1 MITLADT
8 TQILEMTTSAAVAID
23 AQVTYVDHTSSGGAL
38 GEQTTDSTTATTT
51 TILSA
56 PAASTKRQIKMI
68 NILNTSV
75 TTACTVT
82 VRKDISAVDHDYITV
97 VLGPL
102 ERLEYLDGQG
112 FRCFTTTGAVK
123 TSINQGNAPSTTGQS
138 AVVLPSDQ
146 TNNNAVANT
155 IQDVTG
161 LSFPV
166 LAGKKYHFKFVI
178 FYTAAATTTGS
189 RWTINGPAFTML
201 NYISEYSLTTSTS
214 TRNGQQTAY
223 DMPAASNGTSALT
236 TSNFATI
243 EGIIM
248 PSADGT
254 VIARFASEVAAS
266 AIVAKAGSTV
276 FYQQLD

>member
-1 MITLADT
+1 MITLST
-8 TQILEMTTSAAVAID
+8 TSQVLEMTTSAAVAID
-23 AQVTYVDHTSSGGAL
+23 AQVSFVDHTSSGGVL
-38 GEQTTDSTTATTT
+38 DEQTTLSTTATTT
-51 TILSA
+51 TILAA
-56 PAASTKRQIKMI
+56 PAASTKRQVKMI
-68 NILNTSV
+68 SIINTNVS
-75 TTACTVT
+75 TACTVT
-82 VRKDISAVDHDYITV
+82 VRKDVSGVDHDFITV

-146 TNNNAVANT
+146 TNNNGVANT

-166 LAGKKYHFKFVI
+166 LAGKKYRFKFVI

-189 RWTINGPAFTML
+189 RWTITGPATTFL

-214 TRNGQQTAY
+214 TRNAQQTAY
-223 DMPAASNGTSALT
+223 DTPAAANGTSAT
-236 TSNFATI
+236 TGSNMAII

-254 VIARFASEVAAS
+254 VIARFASEVASS
-266 AIVAKAGSTV
+266 AIVAKAGSV
-276 FYQQLD
+276 VYYQQLD